1 MKRLGVASVLLT
13 FLGGCGA
20 SQGQNEAALTR
31 APHPVGEPVLPGA
44 PDPVLA
50 WNATAAQMIV
60 GPGGAAKPPAL
71 SYLDAVIVHAAIY
84 DAVNAIDRYPYT
96 NYGSYPTVAGP
107 ASDYT
112 ATAAAAHDV
121 LLALYPANVAA
132 LDTAYATS
140 LSYVPDGDAKTN
152 GISVGQKTA
161 AAIVALRAN
170 DGRNAGGTFT
180 TSGGDGVWVP
190 TPPGYLPALTP
201 WVRFVTPWTMTSPS
215 QFRAHPPPSL
225 DSETWIRDYNET
237 KALGAKVGSTRTP
250 EQTDIG
256 VFWSDHPLL
265 QWNRAFRGLATTQ
278 QLSIQDEARFFAML
292 YMAASDGAIGCWDS
306 KFHYVYWRPV
316 TAIRAGG
323 ANPALTADPVW
334 ESNVI
339 TPNHPEY
346 PAAHGCVSSAIVHTL
361 QAFFETD
368 DIALTIDSMVAGLL
382 QPVRSYARFSDALAE
397 VERARVYG
405 GMHYKNSTEQGSKL
419 GQKVARNLAQH
430 FFRPS
435 HGDDEREPPRGR

>member
-1 MKRLGVASVLLT
+1 
-13 FLGGCGA
+13 
-20 SQGQNEAALTR
+20 
-31 APHPVGEPVLPGA
+31 
-44 PDPVLA
+44 
-50 WNATAAQMIV
+50 
-60 GPGGAAKPPAL
+60 
-71 SYLDAVIVHAAIY
+71 
-84 DAVNAIDRYPYT
+84 
-96 NYGSYPTVAGP
+96 VAGP
-107 ASDYT
+107 ASDYA

-152 GISVGQKTA
+152 GISVGQQTA

-215 QFRAHPPPSL
+215 Q
-225 DSETWIRDYNET
+225 
-237 KALGAKVGSTRTP
+237 
-250 EQTDIG
+250 
-256 VFWSDHPLL
+256 
-265 QWNRAFRGLATTQ
+265 
-278 QLSIQDEARFFAML
+278 
-292 YMAASDGAIGCWDS
+292 
-306 KFHYVYWRPV
+306 
-316 TAIRAGG
+316 
-323 ANPALTADPVW
+323 
-334 ESNVI
+334 
-339 TPNHPEY
+339 Y

-368 DIALTIDSMVAGLL
+368 DIAFTIDSMVAGLL

-419 GQKVARNLAQH
+419 GQKVARNLARH

-435 HGDDEREPPRGR
+435 HGDDEREPRRGR